1 MSTLAYISSGLPLIL
16 LVKVVV
22 QEKICIQYAFDVINK
37 ICFAMDF
44 VALGSLLDGQQKELC
59 FIPLGL
65 QVVNFLVYQVLVK
78 SMHEIKIDISFANAW
93 MYFQFLWL
101 FIVIK

>member
-1 MSTLAYISSGLPLIL
+1 MSTLAFISAGLPLIL
-16 LVKVVV
+16 LIKALV
-22 QEKICIQYAFDVINK
+22 QEKICIQYVFDAINK

-44 VALGSLLDGQQKELC
+44 VALGSLLDGQQKGLC

-65 QVVNFLVYQVLVK
+65 QVVNFLVFQVLVK
-78 SMHEIKIDISFANAW
+78 SMYEIRIDISFANAW